1 MNNDSDNNDLQDGLL
16 KFKQLFKSLLDDG
29 YKSDEIILI
38 RKNKFGKN
46 VVLEG
51 NRRVAAIK
59 ILNYLKNS
67 NNNEWIAWFIKNFTK
82 NYFNEIKVKIMNWRN
97 DPLPCKDLTNFSY
110 IEIKRMVYR
119 SDQVNK
125 FGKKYWP
132 RLVRLDFV
140 YDEWKELLKDN
151 DKKESIYQLAK
162 LFDKDQTGITKD
174 LKGAQWIKFCLNM
187 SKQYNNNE
195 YNKWSIKKWKIMIKR
210 NQSIN

>member
-1 MNNDSDNNDLQDGLL
+1 MNNDGDNNDLQDGLL

-67 NNNEWIAWFIKNFTK
+67 NNNEWIAWFIENFTK

-97 DPLPCKDLTNFSY
+97 DPLSCKDLTNFSY

-125 FGKKYWP
+125 FGKNID
-132 RLVRLDFV
+132 LD
-140 YDEWKELLKDN
+140 WL
-151 DKKESIYQLAK
+151 
-162 LFDKDQTGITKD
+162 D
-174 LKGAQWIKFCLNM
+174 LILYTM
-187 SKQYNNNE
+187 NE
-195 YNKWSIKKWKIMIKR
+195 KNYWKIMIKR
-210 NQSIN
+210 KLSIN